1 MDGVFF
7 SLQYF
12 IPHELIEIGALSFVL
27 LALARC
33 STWRSLAL
41 RQRPIGFPLRA

>member
-12 IPHELIEIGALSFVL
+12 IPHELLEIGPLSFVL
-27 LALARC
+27 LALA
-33 STWRSLAL
+33 AL
-41 RQRPIGFPLRA
+41 LYVAFARFATTQTAFPLRA